1 MFDGEDFERDRS
13 VVVVVVVVTDARF
26 FLSSSSQELNRAELE
41 FENVL
46 EYMAFPRRGKAD
58 ATTTACPVPPPPI
71 RAPLRAPPA
80 PRARE
85 ATDGKRHDED
95 DAFEVHCVVARR

>member
-13 VVVVVVVVTDARF
+13 VVVVTDARF

-58 ATTTACPVPPPPI
+58 ATTTACPVPPQ